1 MIHSSIAEISGRMRA
16 LSKPETEARPRFILH
31 QRLALA
37 RKLKKNAYRNKYT
50 SKYGQF
56 QKIAFV
62 ESLLHISPC
71 FLGGALIYVL
81 KNAIFSSPQLPLGH
95 CC

>member
-1 MIHSSIAEISGRMRA
+1 MIHSSIVEISGRMRA
-16 LSKPETEARPRFILH
+16 LSKPETGARPRFVLH
-31 QRLALA
+31 QRLA

-50 SKYGQF
+50 SNYGQF
-56 QKIAFV
+56 QNIAFV

-81 KNAIFSSPQLPLGH
+81 KNAIFSSLQLPLGH